1 MKTTIIF
8 LCLLLSGAVVAH
20 SLTTHQ
26 ITKADQ
32 DSDNLGD
39 SASDSSESGA
49 DKLGSGSGD
58 DSDTAN
64 DADPEVDQGAS
75 Q

>member
-20 SLTTHQ
+20 SLTAQ
-26 ITKADQ
+26 PITKAEQ

>member
-1 MKTTIIF
+1 MKHTIIF
-8 LCLLLSGAVVAH
+8 LCLLLSGVVDAH
-20 SLTTHQ
+20 SLKAPQ
-26 ITKADQ
+26 IVTADQ

-39 SASDSSESGA
+39 SASDTSESGS
-49 DKLGSGSGD
+49 DKLGAGSGD

-64 DADPEVDQGAS
+64 DADPEADQGAG